1 MEPVTLGMTSIISLS
16 IWFFGALTAAIG
28 VVYGVVKAVIAIKN
42 KLIDN
47 PIQEVKN
54 EVKALQDNLTEVE
67 KKIESVDVKQQ
78 ALIDSIANN
87 NEMTMLHIE
96 KISSQMDGMKELV
109 LSKNDEVNRRLAE
122 TEKRQQDQINEF
134 LKAALAKGISN
145 NLNFSG
151 EQRVR

>member
-1 MEPVTLGMTSIISLS
+1 MDVFSLGLFVKFTGWLIGMIVGAVTLL
-16 IWFFGALTAAIG
+16 WALAKG
-28 VVYGVVKAVIAIKN
+28 VIVIKN

-78 ALIDSIANN
+78 TLLDSIKTNN
-87 NEMTMLHIE
+87 DMTMLHIE
-96 KISSQMDGMKELV
+96 KISTQMDGMKELV

-145 NLNFSG
+145 NVNFSG
-151 EQRVR
+151 DQRVR

>member
-1 MEPVTLGMTSIISLS
+1 MIVGAVTLL
-16 IWFFGALTAAIG
+16 WALAKG
-28 VVYGVVKAVIAIKN
+28 VIVIKN

-78 ALIDSIANN
+78 TLLDSIKTNN
-87 NEMTMLHIE
+87 DMTMLHIE
-96 KISSQMDGMKELV
+96 KISTQMDGMKELV

-145 NLNFSG
+145 NVNFSG
-151 EQRVR
+151 DQRVR

>member
-1 MEPVTLGMTSIISLS
+1 MEPVTLGMTSIISLC
-16 IWFFGALTAAIG
+16 IWFFGAIVTVGGIAFGI
-28 VVYGVVKAVIAIKN
+28 VKAVIAIKN

-78 ALIDSIANN
+78 ALIDSIKTN

-96 KISSQMDGMKELV
+96 KISTQMDGMKELV

-145 NLNFSG
+145 NVNFSG
-151 EQRVR
+151 DQRVR

>member
-16 IWFFGALTAAIG
+16 IWFFGALTAAVG
-28 VVYGVVKAVIAIKN
+28 VVYGVAKAVIAIKN

-96 KISSQMDGMKELV
+96 KISTQMDGMKELV

-145 NLNFSG
+145 NVNFSG
-151 EQRVR
+151 DQRVR